1 MPTALLAYGVVSLS
15 VEPCK
20 PDAAAPICHNATT
33 LIKNLSR
40 CDEPSLT
47 HCFFLLRPSKTMTHP
62 EANNPQE
69 ADDETVSPVV
79 SAHTM
84 ARIRAFRDD
93 RNWRQFHNPK
103 DLAISIT
110 LEAAELLECFQWS
123 GADTEAAAKR
133 DAMKEELSDVMIYA
147 LLLADRLGIDM
158 DKAIAEKLL
167 VNERKYP
174 VAESYGSSAK
184 YAELKRR
191 ARVEASSENA

>member
-1 MPTALLAYGVVSLS
+1 
-15 VEPCK
+15 
-20 PDAAAPICHNATT
+20 
-33 LIKNLSR
+33 
-40 CDEPSLT
+40 
-47 HCFFLLRPSKTMTHP
+47 MTYP
-62 EANNPQE
+62 KANTPQE

-184 YAELKRR
+184 YDELKRR
-191 ARVEASSENA
+191 TRAEASSENA

>member
-1 MPTALLAYGVVSLS
+1 
-15 VEPCK
+15 
-20 PDAAAPICHNATT
+20 
-33 LIKNLSR
+33 
-40 CDEPSLT
+40 
-47 HCFFLLRPSKTMTHP
+47 MTYP

-69 ADDETVSPVV
+69 ADNETVSPVV

-110 LEAAELLECFQWS
+110 LEAAELLECFQWA

-158 DKAIAEKLL
+158 TRRLPKSFLSTKESIRWRKATAAAPSTP
-167 VNERKYP
+167 N
-174 VAESYGSSAK
+174 
-184 YAELKRR
+184 
-191 ARVEASSENA
+191 

>member
-1 MPTALLAYGVVSLS
+1 M
-15 VEPCK
+15 
-20 PDAAAPICHNATT
+20 
-33 LIKNLSR
+33 
-40 CDEPSLT
+40 
-47 HCFFLLRPSKTMTHP
+47 LRPLKTMTYP

-69 ADDETVSPVV
+69 ADNETVSPVV

-158 DKAIAEKLL
+158 NKAIAEKLL

>member
-47 HCFFLLRPSKTMTHP
+47 HCFLLRPSKTMTHP
-62 EANNPQE
+62 EANTPQE

-84 ARIRAFRDD
+84 ERIRAFRDD

-184 YAELKRR
+184 YDELKRR
-191 ARVEASSENA
+191 AKAPCAR

>member
-1 MPTALLAYGVVSLS
+1 M
-15 VEPCK
+15 
-20 PDAAAPICHNATT
+20 
-33 LIKNLSR
+33 
-40 CDEPSLT
+40 
-47 HCFFLLRPSKTMTHP
+47 LRPLKTMTYP

-69 ADDETVSPVV
+69 ADNETVSPVV

-174 VAESYGSSAK
+174 VEESYGSSAK

-191 ARVEASSENA
+191 ARVEVSSENA